1 MLSTYQQDVELK
13 PYEDEM
19 LREAEK
25 VLHSAQSA
33 LGETHPRAA
42 EALQNL
48 GFYYTAIKNEPD
60 TRLCLE
66 CSQAVGGEFDVMI
79 TPENLSKS
87 GSLKKNYGSF
97 SIEKKRR
104 PIRRAR

>member
-1 MLSTYQQDVELK
+1 MAAKTRPCERCGKEIPAERVE
-13 PYEDEM
+13 
-19 LREAEK
+19 
-25 VLHSAQSA
+25 VL
-33 LGETHPRAA
+33 
-42 EALQNL
+42 
-48 GFYYTAIKNEPD
+48 PD

-66 CSQAVGGEFDVMI
+66 CSRAVGGEFDVMI

>member
-1 MLSTYQQDVELK
+1 MGGAMAAKTRPCERCGK
-13 PYEDEM
+13 EIP
-19 LREAEK
+19 AERAE
-25 VLHSAQSA
+25 VL
-33 LGETHPRAA
+33 
-42 EALQNL
+42 
-48 GFYYTAIKNEPD
+48 PD

-104 PIRRAR
+104 PIRRVK

>member
-1 MLSTYQQDVELK
+1 MAAKTRPCERCGKEMPAERVE
-13 PYEDEM
+13 
-19 LREAEK
+19 
-25 VLHSAQSA
+25 VL
-33 LGETHPRAA
+33 
-42 EALQNL
+42 
-48 GFYYTAIKNEPD
+48 PD

>member
-1 MLSTYQQDVELK
+1 MAAKTRPCERCGKEIPAERVE
-13 PYEDEM
+13 
-19 LREAEK
+19 
-25 VLHSAQSA
+25 VL
-33 LGETHPRAA
+33 
-42 EALQNL
+42 
-48 GFYYTAIKNEPD
+48 PD